1 MAARLRI
8 GSIAKA
14 FAGHLLAS
22 LAADGRE
29 RLADLGCE
37 VPADLKLP
45 ETGGRQADNAGQPND
60 SWQDFRF

>member
-1 MAARLRI
+1 MPPSRMAARLRI

-29 RLADLGCE
+29 R
-37 VPADLKLP
+37 KFLP
-45 ETGGRQADNAGQPND
+45 T
-60 SWQDFRF
+60 